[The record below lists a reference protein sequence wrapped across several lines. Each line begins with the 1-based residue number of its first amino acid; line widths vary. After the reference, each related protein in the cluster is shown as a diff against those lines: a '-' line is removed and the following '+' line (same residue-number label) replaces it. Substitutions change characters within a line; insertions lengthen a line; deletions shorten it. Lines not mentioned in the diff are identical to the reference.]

1 MLTNEVKKSI
11 AESVLCWLATT
22 NENGEP
28 NCSPKEVFTFSEDD
42 ELVIANIASPNSVEN
57 IQKNA
62 KVCVSFVHI
71 FKQKGFKIK
80 GQAQYISSESSGFK
94 KYFALVN
101 DIVGNTF
108 KVQGFIIV
116 CITSVNPIIAPAY
129 YMVKGTTEAC
139 QISSAKKTYG
149 V

>member
-1 MLTNEVKKSI
+1 MLTNEVKKLLS
-11 AESVLCWLATT
+11 ESVLCWLATT

-57 IQKNA
+57 ILKNS
-62 KVCVSFVHI
+62 KVCVSLVHI

-80 GQAQYISSESSGFK
+80 GQARYISGESTGFRN
-94 KYFALVN
+94 YFSLVS
-101 DIVGNTF
+101 DVVGTTF
-108 KVQGFIIV
+108 KVQGFIVINV
-116 CITSVNPIIAPAY
+116 TSVNPIIAPAY
-129 YMVKGTTEAC
+129 YMVEGTTEVS